1 VGLPAGEISEGQLR
15 RRSGWLLTHLRRPAI
30 AIAAVAAGA
39 AGAAGAARATAG
51 GAS

>member
-1 VGLPAGEISEGQLR
+1 MLPSRLVGLPAGEISKGQLR

-39 AGAAGAARATAG
+39 AGAA
-51 GAS
+51 S